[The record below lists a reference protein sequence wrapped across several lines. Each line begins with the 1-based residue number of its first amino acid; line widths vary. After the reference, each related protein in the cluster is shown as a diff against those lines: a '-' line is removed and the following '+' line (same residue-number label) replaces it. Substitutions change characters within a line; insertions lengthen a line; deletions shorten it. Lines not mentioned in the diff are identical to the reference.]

1 MNIKKYKNYLF
12 LLPFLFLFLIL
23 LDWHYSI
30 GLSADDLFFYT
41 IPQESDI
48 ISFVTERYDIWSS
61 RTLIEYVLCHI
72 LQLPLILWWYLDSL
86 IFTFI
91 GILTFKLIDGKNK
104 IFYATLSCVLC
115 LSFIFSSY
123 YALSSAG
130 FITTSINYAWPL
142 FSGLLAIYIL
152 KNYTANDTGKI
163 KRILAYI
170 ISVLCLLFAVNNE
183 QLAVIL
189 LGLFVLYYL
198 FNYKTEINK
207 KCYLIGL
214 SAVIGIINT
223 IICPG
228 VPKRFI
234 SELKWFHD
242 YLQLNLLNKLNIG
255 LSSIIN
261 RCVTWCDLTT
271 LILLGIIA
279 VSVYLLT
286 KNKKKAMISLIPF
299 IIASGFWILT
309 LTDNLMLLQIMNAN
323 ITRYG
328 YVPISL
334 KRMILSLTIY
344 GIFIM
349 TFLYGLYIIYKNQ
362 KSVLWPVY
370 SIMFVGFASTIM
382 FGFTPS
388 IPSMERMY
396 IFFYYGNM
404 LAILI
409 FIKQIIEKRIKT

>member
-23 LDWHYSI
+23 LNWHYSI

-104 IFYATLSCVLC
+104 SFYATLSCVLC

-223 IICPG
+223 IICQE
-228 VPKRFI
+228 F
-234 SELKWFHD
+234 
-242 YLQLNLLNKLNIG
+242 LN
-255 LSSIIN
+255 
-261 RCVTWCDLTT
+261 DLFQ
-271 LILLGIIA
+271 
-279 VSVYLLT
+279 
-286 KNKKKAMISLIPF
+286 N
-299 IIASGFWILT
+299 
-309 LTDNLMLLQIMNAN
+309 
-323 ITRYG
+323 
-328 YVPISL
+328 
-334 KRMILSLTIY
+334 
-344 GIFIM
+344 
-349 TFLYGLYIIYKNQ
+349 
-362 KSVLWPVY
+362 
-370 SIMFVGFASTIM
+370 
-382 FGFTPS
+382 
-388 IPSMERMY
+388 
-396 IFFYYGNM
+396 
-404 LAILI
+404 
-409 FIKQIIEKRIKT
+409 

>member
-1 MNIKKYKNYLF
+1 M
-12 LLPFLFLFLIL
+12 
-23 LDWHYSI
+23 
-30 GLSADDLFFYT
+30 G
-41 IPQESDI
+41 
-48 ISFVTERYDIWSS
+48 
-61 RTLIEYVLCHI
+61 
-72 LQLPLILWWYLDSL
+72 
-86 IFTFI
+86 
-91 GILTFKLIDGKNK
+91 
-104 IFYATLSCVLC
+104 
-115 LSFIFSSY
+115 
-123 YALSSAG
+123 
-130 FITTSINYAWPL
+130 
-142 FSGLLAIYIL
+142 
-152 KNYTANDTGKI
+152 
-163 KRILAYI
+163 
-170 ISVLCLLFAVNNE
+170 
-183 QLAVIL
+183 
-189 LGLFVLYYL
+189 
-198 FNYKTEINK
+198 
-207 KCYLIGL
+207 
-214 SAVIGIINT
+214 
-223 IICPG
+223 
-228 VPKRFI
+228 
-234 SELKWFHD
+234 
-242 YLQLNLLNKLNIG
+242 
-255 LSSIIN
+255 
-261 RCVTWCDLTT
+261 DLTT

-323 ITRYG
+323 IARYG

>member
-1 MNIKKYKNYLF
+1 M
-12 LLPFLFLFLIL
+12 
-23 LDWHYSI
+23 
-30 GLSADDLFFYT
+30 
-41 IPQESDI
+41 
-48 ISFVTERYDIWSS
+48 
-61 RTLIEYVLCHI
+61 
-72 LQLPLILWWYLDSL
+72 
-86 IFTFI
+86 
-91 GILTFKLIDGKNK
+91 KNK
-104 IFYATLSCVLC
+104 IKL
-115 LSFIFSSY
+115 
-123 YALSSAG
+123 LSSH
-130 FITTSINYAWPL
+130 P
-142 FSGLLAIYIL
+142 
-152 KNYTANDTGKI
+152 
-163 KRILAYI
+163 
-170 ISVLCLLFAVNNE
+170 
-183 QLAVIL
+183 
-189 LGLFVLYYL
+189 
-198 FNYKTEINK
+198 
-207 KCYLIGL
+207 
-214 SAVIGIINT
+214 
-223 IICPG
+223 
-228 VPKRFI
+228 
-234 SELKWFHD
+234 
-242 YLQLNLLNKLNIG
+242 
-255 LSSIIN
+255 
-261 RCVTWCDLTT
+261 
-271 LILLGIIA
+271 
-279 VSVYLLT
+279 LT

-323 ITRYG
+323 IARYG

>member
-1 MNIKKYKNYLF
+1 MRFDELNLGPEV
-12 LLPFLFLFLIL
+12 LE
-23 LDWHYSI
+23 
-30 GLSADDLFFYT
+30 GLSAMNFKETTPVQELT
-41 IPQESDI
+41 IPVILEGRD
-48 ISFVTERYDIWSS
+48 
-61 RTLIEYVLCHI
+61 LIACAQTGTGKTAAYI
-72 LQLPLILWWYLDSL
+72 LPL
-86 IFTFI
+86 
-91 GILTFKLIDGKNK
+91 
-104 IFYATLSCVLC
+104 
-115 LSFIFSSY
+115 
-123 YALSSAG
+123 
-130 FITTSINYAWPL
+130 
-142 FSGLLAIYIL
+142 
-152 KNYTANDTGKI
+152 
-163 KRILAYI
+163 
-170 ISVLCLLFAVNNE
+170 
-183 QLAVIL
+183 
-189 LGLFVLYYL
+189 
-198 FNYKTEINK
+198 
-207 KCYLIGL
+207 
-214 SAVIGIINT
+214 
-223 IICPG
+223 
-228 VPKRFI
+228 
-234 SELKWFHD
+234 
-242 YLQLNLLNKLNIG
+242 LN
-255 LSSIIN
+255 
-261 RCVTWCDLTT
+261 
-271 LILLGIIA
+271 
-279 VSVYLLT
+279 LLT

-323 ITRYG
+323 IARYG

>member
-1 MNIKKYKNYLF
+1 M
-12 LLPFLFLFLIL
+12 
-23 LDWHYSI
+23 
-30 GLSADDLFFYT
+30 
-41 IPQESDI
+41 
-48 ISFVTERYDIWSS
+48 
-61 RTLIEYVLCHI
+61 
-72 LQLPLILWWYLDSL
+72 
-86 IFTFI
+86 
-91 GILTFKLIDGKNK
+91 
-104 IFYATLSCVLC
+104 
-115 LSFIFSSY
+115 
-123 YALSSAG
+123 
-130 FITTSINYAWPL
+130 
-142 FSGLLAIYIL
+142 
-152 KNYTANDTGKI
+152 
-163 KRILAYI
+163 
-170 ISVLCLLFAVNNE
+170 
-183 QLAVIL
+183 
-189 LGLFVLYYL
+189 
-198 FNYKTEINK
+198 
-207 KCYLIGL
+207 
-214 SAVIGIINT
+214 
-223 IICPG
+223 
-228 VPKRFI
+228 
-234 SELKWFHD
+234 
-242 YLQLNLLNKLNIG
+242 
-255 LSSIIN
+255 
-261 RCVTWCDLTT
+261 CDLTT

-309 LTDNLMLLQIMNAN
+309 LTDNVMLLQIMNAN

>member
-1 MNIKKYKNYLF
+1 MVY
-12 LLPFLFLFLIL
+12 P
-23 LDWHYSI
+23 
-30 GLSADDLFFYT
+30 
-41 IPQESDI
+41 
-48 ISFVTERYDIWSS
+48 
-61 RTLIEYVLCHI
+61 TLY
-72 LQLPLILWWYLDSL
+72 
-86 IFTFI
+86 
-91 GILTFKLIDGKNK
+91 
-104 IFYATLSCVLC
+104 
-115 LSFIFSSY
+115 
-123 YALSSAG
+123 
-130 FITTSINYAWPL
+130 
-142 FSGLLAIYIL
+142 
-152 KNYTANDTGKI
+152 
-163 KRILAYI
+163 
-170 ISVLCLLFAVNNE
+170 
-183 QLAVIL
+183 
-189 LGLFVLYYL
+189 
-198 FNYKTEINK
+198 
-207 KCYLIGL
+207 
-214 SAVIGIINT
+214 
-223 IICPG
+223 
-228 VPKRFI
+228 
-234 SELKWFHD
+234 
-242 YLQLNLLNKLNIG
+242 
-255 LSSIIN
+255 

-323 ITRYG
+323 IARYG

>member
-1 MNIKKYKNYLF
+1 M
-12 LLPFLFLFLIL
+12 
-23 LDWHYSI
+23 
-30 GLSADDLFFYT
+30 G
-41 IPQESDI
+41 
-48 ISFVTERYDIWSS
+48 
-61 RTLIEYVLCHI
+61 
-72 LQLPLILWWYLDSL
+72 
-86 IFTFI
+86 
-91 GILTFKLIDGKNK
+91 
-104 IFYATLSCVLC
+104 
-115 LSFIFSSY
+115 
-123 YALSSAG
+123 
-130 FITTSINYAWPL
+130 
-142 FSGLLAIYIL
+142 
-152 KNYTANDTGKI
+152 
-163 KRILAYI
+163 
-170 ISVLCLLFAVNNE
+170 
-183 QLAVIL
+183 
-189 LGLFVLYYL
+189 
-198 FNYKTEINK
+198 
-207 KCYLIGL
+207 
-214 SAVIGIINT
+214 
-223 IICPG
+223 
-228 VPKRFI
+228 
-234 SELKWFHD
+234 
-242 YLQLNLLNKLNIG
+242 
-255 LSSIIN
+255 
-261 RCVTWCDLTT
+261 DLTT

-409 FIKQIIEKRIKT
+409 FIKQIIEKRIKI

>member
-1 MNIKKYKNYLF
+1 MVYP
-12 LLPFLFLFLIL
+12 LL
-23 LDWHYSI
+23 Y
-30 GLSADDLFFYT
+30 
-41 IPQESDI
+41 
-48 ISFVTERYDIWSS
+48 
-61 RTLIEYVLCHI
+61 
-72 LQLPLILWWYLDSL
+72 
-86 IFTFI
+86 
-91 GILTFKLIDGKNK
+91 
-104 IFYATLSCVLC
+104 
-115 LSFIFSSY
+115 
-123 YALSSAG
+123 
-130 FITTSINYAWPL
+130 
-142 FSGLLAIYIL
+142 
-152 KNYTANDTGKI
+152 
-163 KRILAYI
+163 
-170 ISVLCLLFAVNNE
+170 
-183 QLAVIL
+183 
-189 LGLFVLYYL
+189 
-198 FNYKTEINK
+198 
-207 KCYLIGL
+207 
-214 SAVIGIINT
+214 
-223 IICPG
+223 
-228 VPKRFI
+228 
-234 SELKWFHD
+234 
-242 YLQLNLLNKLNIG
+242 
-255 LSSIIN
+255 

-409 FIKQIIEKRIKT
+409 FIKQIIEKRIKI

>member
-1 MNIKKYKNYLF
+1 M
-12 LLPFLFLFLIL
+12 
-23 LDWHYSI
+23 
-30 GLSADDLFFYT
+30 
-41 IPQESDI
+41 
-48 ISFVTERYDIWSS
+48 
-61 RTLIEYVLCHI
+61 
-72 LQLPLILWWYLDSL
+72 
-86 IFTFI
+86 
-91 GILTFKLIDGKNK
+91 KNK
-104 IFYATLSCVLC
+104 IKL
-115 LSFIFSSY
+115 
-123 YALSSAG
+123 LSSH
-130 FITTSINYAWPL
+130 P
-142 FSGLLAIYIL
+142 
-152 KNYTANDTGKI
+152 
-163 KRILAYI
+163 
-170 ISVLCLLFAVNNE
+170 
-183 QLAVIL
+183 
-189 LGLFVLYYL
+189 
-198 FNYKTEINK
+198 
-207 KCYLIGL
+207 
-214 SAVIGIINT
+214 
-223 IICPG
+223 P
-228 VPKRFI
+228 
-234 SELKWFHD
+234 
-242 YLQLNLLNKLNIG
+242 
-255 LSSIIN
+255 
-261 RCVTWCDLTT
+261 
-271 LILLGIIA
+271 
-279 VSVYLLT
+279 

>member
-1 MNIKKYKNYLF
+1 M
-12 LLPFLFLFLIL
+12 
-23 LDWHYSI
+23 
-30 GLSADDLFFYT
+30 
-41 IPQESDI
+41 
-48 ISFVTERYDIWSS
+48 
-61 RTLIEYVLCHI
+61 
-72 LQLPLILWWYLDSL
+72 
-86 IFTFI
+86 
-91 GILTFKLIDGKNK
+91 KNK
-104 IFYATLSCVLC
+104 IKL
-115 LSFIFSSY
+115 
-123 YALSSAG
+123 LSSH
-130 FITTSINYAWPL
+130 P
-142 FSGLLAIYIL
+142 
-152 KNYTANDTGKI
+152 
-163 KRILAYI
+163 
-170 ISVLCLLFAVNNE
+170 
-183 QLAVIL
+183 
-189 LGLFVLYYL
+189 
-198 FNYKTEINK
+198 
-207 KCYLIGL
+207 
-214 SAVIGIINT
+214 
-223 IICPG
+223 P
-228 VPKRFI
+228 
-234 SELKWFHD
+234 
-242 YLQLNLLNKLNIG
+242 
-255 LSSIIN
+255 
-261 RCVTWCDLTT
+261 
-271 LILLGIIA
+271 
-279 VSVYLLT
+279 

-309 LTDNLMLLQIMNAN
+309 LTDNVMLLQIMNAN

>member
-1 MNIKKYKNYLF
+1 M
-12 LLPFLFLFLIL
+12 
-23 LDWHYSI
+23 
-30 GLSADDLFFYT
+30 G
-41 IPQESDI
+41 
-48 ISFVTERYDIWSS
+48 
-61 RTLIEYVLCHI
+61 
-72 LQLPLILWWYLDSL
+72 
-86 IFTFI
+86 
-91 GILTFKLIDGKNK
+91 
-104 IFYATLSCVLC
+104 
-115 LSFIFSSY
+115 
-123 YALSSAG
+123 
-130 FITTSINYAWPL
+130 
-142 FSGLLAIYIL
+142 
-152 KNYTANDTGKI
+152 
-163 KRILAYI
+163 
-170 ISVLCLLFAVNNE
+170 
-183 QLAVIL
+183 
-189 LGLFVLYYL
+189 
-198 FNYKTEINK
+198 
-207 KCYLIGL
+207 
-214 SAVIGIINT
+214 
-223 IICPG
+223 
-228 VPKRFI
+228 
-234 SELKWFHD
+234 
-242 YLQLNLLNKLNIG
+242 
-255 LSSIIN
+255 
-261 RCVTWCDLTT
+261 DLTT

>member
-1 MNIKKYKNYLF
+1 M
-12 LLPFLFLFLIL
+12 
-23 LDWHYSI
+23 
-30 GLSADDLFFYT
+30 G
-41 IPQESDI
+41 
-48 ISFVTERYDIWSS
+48 
-61 RTLIEYVLCHI
+61 
-72 LQLPLILWWYLDSL
+72 
-86 IFTFI
+86 
-91 GILTFKLIDGKNK
+91 
-104 IFYATLSCVLC
+104 
-115 LSFIFSSY
+115 
-123 YALSSAG
+123 
-130 FITTSINYAWPL
+130 
-142 FSGLLAIYIL
+142 
-152 KNYTANDTGKI
+152 
-163 KRILAYI
+163 
-170 ISVLCLLFAVNNE
+170 
-183 QLAVIL
+183 
-189 LGLFVLYYL
+189 
-198 FNYKTEINK
+198 
-207 KCYLIGL
+207 
-214 SAVIGIINT
+214 
-223 IICPG
+223 
-228 VPKRFI
+228 
-234 SELKWFHD
+234 
-242 YLQLNLLNKLNIG
+242 
-255 LSSIIN
+255 
-261 RCVTWCDLTT
+261 DLTT

-309 LTDNLMLLQIMNAN
+309 LTDNVMLLQIMNAN

>member
-1 MNIKKYKNYLF
+1 M
-12 LLPFLFLFLIL
+12 
-23 LDWHYSI
+23 
-30 GLSADDLFFYT
+30 
-41 IPQESDI
+41 
-48 ISFVTERYDIWSS
+48 
-61 RTLIEYVLCHI
+61 
-72 LQLPLILWWYLDSL
+72 
-86 IFTFI
+86 
-91 GILTFKLIDGKNK
+91 
-104 IFYATLSCVLC
+104 
-115 LSFIFSSY
+115 
-123 YALSSAG
+123 
-130 FITTSINYAWPL
+130 
-142 FSGLLAIYIL
+142 
-152 KNYTANDTGKI
+152 
-163 KRILAYI
+163 
-170 ISVLCLLFAVNNE
+170 
-183 QLAVIL
+183 
-189 LGLFVLYYL
+189 
-198 FNYKTEINK
+198 
-207 KCYLIGL
+207 CY
-214 SAVIGIINT
+214 
-223 IICPG
+223 
-228 VPKRFI
+228 R
-234 SELKWFHD
+234 
-242 YLQLNLLNKLNIG
+242 
-255 LSSIIN
+255 
-261 RCVTWCDLTT
+261 CDLTT

-409 FIKQIIEKRIKT
+409 FIKQIIEKRIKI

>member
-1 MNIKKYKNYLF
+1 
-12 LLPFLFLFLIL
+12 
-23 LDWHYSI
+23 
-30 GLSADDLFFYT
+30 
-41 IPQESDI
+41 
-48 ISFVTERYDIWSS
+48 
-61 RTLIEYVLCHI
+61 
-72 LQLPLILWWYLDSL
+72 
-86 IFTFI
+86 
-91 GILTFKLIDGKNK
+91 
-104 IFYATLSCVLC
+104 
-115 LSFIFSSY
+115 
-123 YALSSAG
+123 
-130 FITTSINYAWPL
+130 
-142 FSGLLAIYIL
+142 
-152 KNYTANDTGKI
+152 
-163 KRILAYI
+163 
-170 ISVLCLLFAVNNE
+170 
-183 QLAVIL
+183 
-189 LGLFVLYYL
+189 
-198 FNYKTEINK
+198 
-207 KCYLIGL
+207 
-214 SAVIGIINT
+214 
-223 IICPG
+223 
-228 VPKRFI
+228 
-234 SELKWFHD
+234 
-242 YLQLNLLNKLNIG
+242 
-255 LSSIIN
+255 
-261 RCVTWCDLTT
+261 
-271 LILLGIIA
+271 
-279 VSVYLLT
+279 
-286 KNKKKAMISLIPF
+286 MISLIPF